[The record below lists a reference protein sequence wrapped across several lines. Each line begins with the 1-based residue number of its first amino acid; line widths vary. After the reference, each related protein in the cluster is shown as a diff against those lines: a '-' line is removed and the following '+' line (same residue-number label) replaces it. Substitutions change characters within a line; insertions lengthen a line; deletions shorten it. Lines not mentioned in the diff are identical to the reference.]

1 MRLFTRAGYRPKRIE
16 TKKQNDGLLHLLTI
30 STVGLCACLICLCG
44 VSWAWFTA
52 TTSTGT
58 AVIQSSSYKLAYQ
71 VGGAAPI
78 DFTEETEIIVP
89 EGGQC
94 SITLSAT
101 GTAGAAGYCSVQVG
115 DETSYHYTKPILVGD
130 DASAFTFTVYAAEG
144 TKIYLT
150 PKWGS
155 YSGSADLNDD
165 NNTIG
170 NTTGNTQ
177 ETPMNAATTT
187 EPATT
192 TTSAAPSSSPEESEA
207 PTPDAPPADSKTAQ
221 TESVSGDEQA
231 PASEDSNQ

>member
-58 AVIQSSSYKLAYQ
+58 AVIQAATYA
-71 VGGAAPI
+71 VGVSANGTGDVEITSESGTTTVTFTAAGEY
-78 DFTEETEIIVP
+78 TV
-89 EGGQC
+89 
-94 SITLSAT
+94 TLTPS
-101 GTAGAAGYCSVQVG
+101 GTAQNGYCKI
-115 DETSYHYTKPILVGD
+115 SYADADYYTGQLPTGGELH
-130 DASAFTFTVYAAEG
+130 FTVNADANSE
-144 TKIYLT
+144 LT
-150 PKWGS
+150 VTPQWGS
-155 YSGSADLNDD
+155 YSGTPNLSSGD
-165 NNTIG
+165 TIG

>member
-1 MRLFTRAGYRPKRIE
+1 MRLFTRTGYRPKRIE

-58 AVIQSSSYKLAYQ
+58 AVIQAATYTVGVSAGENESVGITTESGTTTVTFTDAGSY
-71 VGGAAPI
+71 
-78 DFTEETEIIVP
+78 T
-89 EGGQC
+89 
-94 SITLSAT
+94 ITLTPT
-101 GTAGAAGYCSVQVG
+101 GTAQNGYCKISYAEG
-115 DETSYHYTKPILVGD
+115 DYYTGQLPTGGELH
-130 DASAFTFTVYAAEG
+130 FTVNADANSE
-144 TKIYLT
+144 LT
-150 PKWGS
+150 VTPQWGS
-155 YSGSADLNDD
+155 YSGTPNLSSGD
-165 NNTIG
+165 TIG
-170 NTTGNTQ
+170 ITTGNTQ
-177 ETPMNAATTT
+177 EPPMNTATTT

>member
-1 MRLFTRAGYRPKRIE
+1 MRLFTRAGYRLKRIE
-16 TKKQNDGLLHLLTI
+16 TKKQSDGLLHLLAL
-30 STVGLCACLICLCG
+30 SAVGLCACLICLCG

-52 TTSTGT
+52 TASSGT

-71 VGGAAPI
+71 VDGAAAT
-78 DFTEETEIIVP
+78 DFTEKAEIPVP

-130 DASAFTFTVYAAEG
+130 DASAFTFTVYAAKG
-144 TKIYLT
+144 TKIILT

-155 YSGSADLNDD
+155 YSGDPNLSSGGI
-165 NNTIG
+165 IG

-177 ETPMNAATTT
+177 ETPMNAASTT

-192 TTSAAPSSSPEESEA
+192 TTSAAPINSPEENTAS
-207 PTPDAPPADSKTAQ
+207 TPDTPADSATAQ
-221 TESVSGDEQA
+221 PEGVTGGEQA
-231 PASEDSNQ
+231 PAPEDSNR

>member
-1 MRLFTRAGYRPKRIE
+1 MRLFTRTGYRPKRIE

-58 AVIQSSSYKLAYQ
+58 AVIQAATYTVGVSAGENESVGITTESGTTTVTFTDAGSY
-71 VGGAAPI
+71 
-78 DFTEETEIIVP
+78 T
-89 EGGQC
+89 
-94 SITLSAT
+94 ITLTPT
-101 GTAGAAGYCSVQVG
+101 GTAQNGYCKISYAEG
-115 DETSYHYTKPILVGD
+115 DYYTGQLPTGGELH
-130 DASAFTFTVYAAEG
+130 FTVNADANSE
-144 TKIYLT
+144 LT
-150 PKWGS
+150 VTPQWGS
-155 YSGSADLNDD
+155 YSGTPNLSSGD
-165 NNTIG
+165 TIG

-177 ETPMNAATTT
+177 QETPPMAAATIT

>member
-71 VGGAAPI
+71 VNGAAPI
-78 DFTEETEIIVP
+78 DFTEKAEITVP

-115 DETSYHYTKPILVGD
+115 DETSYHYTKPIRVGD
-130 DASAFTFTVYAAEG
+130 DEPAFTFTVYAAEG

-155 YSGSADLNDD
+155 YSGSADLNSGD
-165 NNTIG
+165 TIG

-177 ETPMNAATTT
+177 ETPMNAASTT

>member
-71 VGGAAPI
+71 VNGADAT

-130 DASAFTFTVYAAEG
+130 DEPAFTFTVYAAEG

-155 YSGSADLNDD
+155 YSGSADLNSGD
-165 NNTIG
+165 TIG

-192 TTSAAPSSSPEESEA
+192 TTSAAPSNSPEESEA

>member
-16 TKKQNDGLLHLLTI
+16 TKKQSDGLLHLLAL
-30 STVGLCACLICLCG
+30 SAVGLCACLICLCG

-58 AVIQSSSYKLAYQ
+58 AVIQAATYTVDVSADENKN
-71 VGGAAPI
+71 VGIATESGTTTVTFTAAGEY
-78 DFTEETEIIVP
+78 T
-89 EGGQC
+89 
-94 SITLSAT
+94 ITLTPT
-101 GTAGAAGYCSVQVG
+101 GTAQNGYCKISYAEG
-115 DETSYHYTKPILVGD
+115 DYYTGQLPTGELH
-130 DASAFTFTVYAAEG
+130 FTVNADADSE
-144 TKIYLT
+144 LT
-150 PKWGS
+150 VTPQWGS
-155 YSGSADLNDD
+155 YSGTPNLSSGD
-165 NNTIG
+165 TIG

-177 ETPMNAATTT
+177 QENPVAAATTT

-207 PTPDAPPADSKTAQ
+207 PTPDAPADSKTAQ

>member
-58 AVIQSSSYKLAYQ
+58 AVIRAATYA
-71 VGGAAPI
+71 VGVSAGENESVGITTESGTTTVTFTAAGEY
-78 DFTEETEIIVP
+78 T
-89 EGGQC
+89 
-94 SITLSAT
+94 ITLTPSGTAQNGYCKISYADADYYTGQLTT
-101 GTAGAAGYCSVQVG
+101 GTLQ
-115 DETSYHYTKPILVGD
+115 
-130 DASAFTFTVYAAEG
+130 FTVNADANSE
-144 TKIYLT
+144 LT
-150 PKWGS
+150 VTPQWGS
-155 YSGSADLNDD
+155 YSGTPNLSSGD
-165 NNTIG
+165 TIG

-177 ETPMNAATTT
+177 ETPMNAASTT
-187 EPATT
+187 EPAT

-207 PTPDAPPADSKTAQ
+207 PTPDDSPADSKTAQ

>member
-58 AVIQSSSYKLAYQ
+58 AVIRAATYA
-71 VGGAAPI
+71 VGVSANGTGDVEITSESGTTTVTFTAAGEY
-78 DFTEETEIIVP
+78 TV
-89 EGGQC
+89 
-94 SITLSAT
+94 TLTPS
-101 GTAGAAGYCSVQVG
+101 GTAQNGYCKI
-115 DETSYHYTKPILVGD
+115 SYADADYYTGQLPTGGELH
-130 DASAFTFTVYAAEG
+130 FTVNADANSE
-144 TKIYLT
+144 LT
-150 PKWGS
+150 VTPQWGS
-155 YSGSADLNDD
+155 YSGTPNLSSGD
-165 NNTIG
+165 TIG
-170 NTTGNTQ
+170 ITTGNTQ
-177 ETPMNAATTT
+177 ETPMNAASTT
-187 EPATT
+187 EPAT

>member
-1 MRLFTRAGYRPKRIE
+1 MRLFTRTGYRPKRIE

-58 AVIQSSSYKLAYQ
+58 AVIQAATYTVGVSAGENESVGITTESGTTTVTFTDAGSY
-71 VGGAAPI
+71 
-78 DFTEETEIIVP
+78 T
-89 EGGQC
+89 
-94 SITLSAT
+94 ITLTPT
-101 GTAGAAGYCSVQVG
+101 GTAQNGYCKISYAEG
-115 DETSYHYTKPILVGD
+115 DYYTGQLPTGGELH
-130 DASAFTFTVYAAEG
+130 FTVNADANSE
-144 TKIYLT
+144 LT
-150 PKWGS
+150 VTPQWGS
-155 YSGSADLNDD
+155 YSGTPNLSSGD
-165 NNTIG
+165 TIG

-177 ETPMNAATTT
+177 ETPMNAASTT
-187 EPATT
+187 EPTTT

>member
-58 AVIQSSSYKLAYQ
+58 AVIQAATYA
-71 VGGAAPI
+71 VGVSANGTGDVEITSESGTTTVTFTAAGEY
-78 DFTEETEIIVP
+78 TV
-89 EGGQC
+89 
-94 SITLSAT
+94 TLTPS
-101 GTAGAAGYCSVQVG
+101 GTAQNGYCKISYAEG
-115 DETSYHYTKPILVGD
+115 DYYTGQLPTGGELH
-130 DASAFTFTVYAAEG
+130 FTVNADANSE
-144 TKIYLT
+144 LT
-150 PKWGS
+150 VTPQWGS
-155 YSGSADLNDD
+155 YSGTPNLSNGD
-165 NNTIG
+165 TIG
-170 NTTGNTQ
+170 ITTGNTQ
-177 ETPMNAATTT
+177 EPPMNAATTT

-192 TTSAAPSSSPEESEA
+192 TTSAAPSNSPEESEA
-207 PTPDAPPADSKTAQ
+207 PIPDAPPADSKTAQ

>member
-58 AVIQSSSYKLAYQ
+58 AVIQAATYT
-71 VGGAAPI
+71 VGVSANGTGDVEITSESGTTTVTFTAAGEY
-78 DFTEETEIIVP
+78 T
-89 EGGQC
+89 
-94 SITLSAT
+94 ITLTPT
-101 GTAGAAGYCSVQVG
+101 GTAQNGYCKISYAEG
-115 DETSYHYTKPILVGD
+115 DYYTGQLPTGGELH
-130 DASAFTFTVYAAEG
+130 FTVNADANSE
-144 TKIYLT
+144 LT
-150 PKWGS
+150 VTPQWGS
-155 YSGSADLNDD
+155 YSGTPNLSSGD
-165 NNTIG
+165 TIG
-170 NTTGNTQ
+170 ITTGNTQ
-177 ETPMNAATTT
+177 EPPMNAATTT